1 MPNKK
6 FALLLSAGV
15 AVLASPAFAQG
26 GASEPGETAE
36 SIGVADIIVT
46 ARKRAESLQNVPLS
60 ITGIGAEEIA
70 DRDISS
76 IGSIDTLAP
85 AVFVETA
92 AGPTTSGVVANI
104 RGIGGSD
111 STGVSDYPIAM
122 YIDGV
127 LMSRPNALLFDMV
140 DLERI
145 EVLRGPQ
152 GTLFGRNT
160 TGGAIN
166 IFTKGPS
173 DTFGLQ
179 EKVTL
184 GTDNLF
190 KSRTTLDTGQ
200 WGESGLSA
208 KLAYSHEQQSGYVK
222 NRWKGGTADPGARNS
237 ESGFLAI
244 HGDVSSAFRF
254 DIRADVTS
262 ARNAPLWQQ
271 LSAMKPLQY
280 QYFSQSAALG
290 GAPLVL
296 QNHYS
301 DKVTVASQP
310 RGKQTIWGT
319 SLTME
324 YEVSD
329 ALTLKSITGYR
340 RFKESQAVNNGGQGV
355 LMGKLLDGSVGRVY
369 MFDYPDPA
377 RARDRQF
384 SQEFQ
389 VTGTVSDFD
398 YVVGLYYFDQKYD
411 STTTQRFTYVVPFSA
426 TDIRGSNLVNFR
438 DYETRSKSYAAFTQV
453 SWKPSSIEG
462 LELTGGL
469 RYTHDKKELAQANY
483 YNGAALKPG
492 LGKNSWNNLSW
503 LGSVTYRVS
512 PEVLVYARVS
522 TAYRAGGFDA
532 GGSGNPNGYDPEKA
546 ISYEAGIKTDLLDRR
561 LRFNLSG
568 YITDYKDLQISQFT
582 AGSNGGGTRTVNAGK
597 ATFSGFE
604 AEVTAV
610 LADFLTVD
618 GSIGYVHPKYK
629 TYLYRDPATDKL
641 INVADEVYLAHVSK
655 KTARIGALWDIASWG
670 DTALSLRVDY
680 SYKSKA
686 PTFPLDRV
694 SPFNPYIWRTAQNEL
709 GARLTLKNVTVGDH
723 LKLTVQVYGDNLLN
737 EKRAIS
743 AVDFGSLGFATR
755 TWGQTRQGGVTV
767 TASY

>member
-1 MPNKK
+1 MMQKK
-6 FALLLSAGV
+6 MGLLLSAGFV
-15 AVLASPAFAQG
+15 ALATPAFAQESAPTE
-26 GASEPGETAE
+26 GASA
-36 SIGVADIIVT
+36 SIGVGDIIVT
-46 ARKRAESLQNVPLS
+46 ARKKAESLQNVPLS

-76 IGSIDTLAP
+76 IGNIDTLAP
-85 AVFVETA
+85 SVFIETA

-173 DTFGLQ
+173 DTFGVQ
-179 EKVTL
+179 EKLTI

-190 KSRTTLDTGQ
+190 KSRTTLDTGL
-200 WGESGLSA
+200 WGESGISA
-208 KLAYSHEQQSGYVK
+208 KLAYSHEQQDGYVDNTLSK
-222 NRWKGGTADPGARNS
+222 NTADPGARNS

-244 HGDVSSAFRF
+244 HGDLSPAFSF
-254 DIRADVTS
+254 DLRADVTS
-262 ARNAPLWQQ
+262 ARNAPVWQQ
-271 LSAMKPLQY
+271 LAVISPLQN
-280 QYFSQSAALG
+280 QYFSQSEALG
-290 GAPLVL
+290 GAAFNV
-296 QNHYS
+296 QNGYS
-301 DKVTVASQP
+301 DKVTIADQP

-319 SLTME
+319 SLTMQ
-324 YEVSD
+324 YEVSP

-340 RFKESQAVNNGGQGV
+340 RFKESQSVNNGGQGE
-355 LMGKLLDGSVGRVY
+355 LFGRLLDGSIGRVY

-389 VTGTVSDFD
+389 ATGSVSDFD
-398 YVVGLYYFDQKYD
+398 YVVGLYYFDQKY
-411 STTTQRFTYVVPFSA
+411 SSVTTQRFTYVVPFSA

-438 DYETRSKSYAAFTQV
+438 DYETRAKSYAAFTQV
-453 SWKPSSIEG
+453 SWKPSSVDG
-462 LELTGGL
+462 LEVTGGL
-469 RYTHDKKELAQANY
+469 RFTHDKKELAQANY
-483 YNGAALKPG
+483 YNGAALAPG
-492 LGKNSWNNLSW
+492 LAKKSWDNLSW
-503 LGSVTYRVS
+503 LGSVTYRFS
-512 PEVLVYARVS
+512 PEVLAYARVS

-532 GGSGNPNGYDPEKA
+532 GGSGRPNGYDPEKV
-546 ISYEAGIKTDLLDRR
+546 ISYEAGLKTDLFDRR
-561 LRFNLSG
+561 LRVNLSG

-597 ATFSGFE
+597 VTFSGFE

-610 LADFLTVD
+610 VTDFLTLD
-618 GSIGYVHPKYK
+618 GSVGYVHPNYK
-629 TYLYRDPATDKL
+629 TYLYRDPKTDLL
-641 INVADEVYLAHVSK
+641 INVADEVHLAHVSK
-655 KTARIGALWDIASWG
+655 TTARVGAAWDIAQWD
-670 DTALSLRVDY
+670 DTSLSLRIDY
-680 SYKSKA
+680 SYKSSA

-694 SPFNPYIWRTAQNEL
+694 SPFNPYIRRTAQNEL
-709 GARLTLKNVTVGDH
+709 GARLTLKDVRVGES
-723 LKLTVQVYGDNLLN
+723 LNLTIQAYGDNLLN

-755 TWGQTRQGGVTV
+755 TWGPTRQFGLTV

>member
-1 MPNKK
+1 MKIRK
-6 FALLLSAGV
+6 IALLVSAGG
-15 AVLASPAFAQG
+15 AVLATPAMAQ
-26 GASEPGETAE
+26 SEAPPGESAAT
-36 SIGVADIIVT
+36 SGVADIIVT
-46 ARKRAESLQNVPLS
+46 ARKKAESLQNVPLS

-70 DRDISS
+70 ERDISS
-76 IGSIDTLAP
+76 IASIDALAP
-85 AVFVETA
+85 SVFIKAA

-166 IFTKGPS
+166 IFTKAPAKS
-173 DTFGLQ
+173 FGIQ
-179 EKVTL
+179 EKLTL
-184 GTDNLF
+184 GTDELF
-190 KSRTTLDTGQ
+190 KSRTTLDTGE
-200 WGESGLSA
+200 WGESGISA
-208 KLAYSHEQQSGYVK
+208 KVAYSHEQKGGYVK
-222 NRWKGGTADPGARNS
+222 NRLKDGTADPGQRNG

-244 HGDVSSAFRF
+244 HGDVSSSFRF

-262 ARNAPLWQQ
+262 ARNAPMSQQ
-271 LSAMKPLQY
+271 LAVIDPLQY
-280 QYFSQSAALG
+280 QYFSQSASLG
-290 GAPLVL
+290 GDPFVVE
-296 QNHYS
+296 NKYS

-324 YEVSD
+324 YDVSP

-340 RFKESQAVNNGGQGV
+340 SFKESQTVNNGGQGV
-355 LMGKLLDGSVGRVY
+355 LMGRLLDGSIGRVY

-377 RARDRQF
+377 RARDHQF
-384 SQEFQ
+384 TQELQ
-389 VTGTVSDFD
+389 AVGKVSDFD
-398 YVVGLYYFDQKYD
+398 YVVGLYFFDQKY
-411 STTTQRFTYVVPFSA
+411 SSVTTQHFTYVVPFSD

-438 DYETRSKSYAAFTQV
+438 DYTTRAKSYAAFTQV
-453 SWKPSSIEG
+453 SWKPSAIDG

-483 YNGAALKPG
+483 YNGAALVPG

-503 LGSVTYRVS
+503 LGSATYRFS
-512 PEVLVYARVS
+512 PELLAYARVS

-532 GGSGNPNGYDPEKA
+532 GGSGNPNSYNPEKA
-546 ISYEAGIKTDLLDRR
+546 MSYEAGIKTDLLDRR
-561 LRFNLSG
+561 LRLNLSG

-582 AGSNGGGTRTVNAGK
+582 AGSNGGGNRTVNAGK
-597 ATFSGFE
+597 VTFSGFE

-610 LADFLTVD
+610 LSDSLTLD
-618 GSIGYVHPKYK
+618 GSVGYVHPKYK
-629 TYLYRDPATDKL
+629 SYLYRDPKTDLL
-641 INVADEVYLAHVSK
+641 INVADEVQLAHVSK
-655 KTARIGALWDIASWG
+655 KTARIGGVWNIANWDDA
-670 DTALSLRVDY
+670 ALSLRVDY
-680 SYKSKA
+680 SYKSSA

-694 SPFNPYIWRTAQNEL
+694 NPFNPYIRRTAENEL
-709 GARLTLKNVTVGDH
+709 TARLTLKDITLSNG
-723 LKLTVQVYGDNLLN
+723 LKMMVQVYGENLLN
-737 EKRAIS
+737 EKRTIS

-755 TWGQTRQGGVTV
+755 TWGPTRQGGVTV
-767 TASY
+767 TVSY

>member
-1 MPNKK
+1 MMLHRKI
-6 FALLLSAGV
+6 ALLLSGGAV
-15 AVLASPAFAQG
+15 VLAGPVCAQTVT
-26 GASEPGETAE
+26 AAE
-36 SIGVADIIVT
+36 SVGVGDIIVT
-46 ARKRAESLQNVPLS
+46 ARKKAESLQNVPLS

-85 AVFVETA
+85 SVFVEAA

-173 DTFGLQ
+173 DTFGVQ
-179 EKVTL
+179 EKLTY

-200 WGESGLSA
+200 WGDSGISA
-208 KLAYSHEQQSGYVK
+208 KLAYSHEQQDGYVK
-222 NRWKGGTADPGARNS
+222 NRLKDHTADPGARNS

-244 HGDVSSAFRF
+244 HGDVSPGFTI

-262 ARNAPLWQQ
+262 ARNAPMMQQ
-271 LSAMKPLQY
+271 LSVIAPLQY
-280 QYFSQSAALG
+280 KYFGQSASLG
-290 GAPLVL
+290 GAPLIVE
-296 QNHYS
+296 
-301 DKVTVASQP
+301 DKYREHVTVASQP

-319 SLTME
+319 SLTMQ
-324 YEVSD
+324 YEVSP

-340 RFKESQAVNNGGQGV
+340 RFKESQAVNNGGQGE
-355 LMGKLLDGSVGRVY
+355 LRGRLIDGSIGRVY

-389 VTGTVSDFD
+389 ATGTLSDFD
-398 YVVGLYYFDQKYD
+398 YVVGLYYFDQKYR
-411 STTTQRFTYVVPFSA
+411 SATTQRFTYVVPFSD
-426 TDIRGSNLVNFR
+426 TDVRGSNLVNFR
-438 DYETRSKSYAAFTQV
+438 NYQARSKSYAAFTQV
-453 SWKPSSIEG
+453 SWKPAAVDG
-462 LELTGGL
+462 LEVTGGL

-483 YNGAALKPG
+483 YNGAPLAPG
-492 LGKNSWNNLSW
+492 LGKRSWNNLSW
-503 LGSVTYRVS
+503 LGSVTYRFS
-512 PEVLVYARVS
+512 PEVLAYARVS

-532 GGSGNPNGYDPEKA
+532 GGSGRPSGYDPEKV
-546 ISYEAGIKTDLLDRR
+546 ISYEVGLKTDLLDRR
-561 LRFNLSG
+561 LRINLSG

-597 ATFSGFE
+597 VTFTGFE
-604 AEVTAV
+604 AEVTAM
-610 LADFLTVD
+610 LTDFLTLD
-618 GSIGYVHPKYK
+618 GSVGYVHPNYK
-629 TYLYRDPATDKL
+629 TYLYRDPKTDQL
-641 INVADEVYLAHVSK
+641 INVADEVHLAHVSK
-655 KTARIGALWDIASWG
+655 KTARIGAVWDIAKWN
-670 DTALSLRVDY
+670 DTGLSLRLDY
-680 SYKSKA
+680 SYKSSA

-694 SPFNPYIWRTAQNEL
+694 SPFNPYIRRTAQNEL
-709 GARLTLKNVTVGDH
+709 SARLTLKDVPVGD
-723 LKLTVQVYGDNLLN
+723 KLNLTFQAFGDNLLN

-755 TWGQTRQGGVTV
+755 TWGPTRQLGLTV
-767 TASY
+767 IASY

>member
-1 MPNKK
+1 MFLKAK
-6 FALLLSAGV
+6 FGLLLSVGIA
-15 AVLASPAFAQG
+15 ALATPAFAQDAAAPA
-26 GASEPGETAE
+26 GASE
-36 SIGVADIIVT
+36 SVGVGDIIVT
-46 ARKRAESLQNVPLS
+46 ARKKAESLQNVPLS

-76 IGSIDTLAP
+76 IGNIDTLAP
-85 AVFVETA
+85 SVFIETA

-166 IFTKGPS
+166 IFTKAPA
-173 DTFGLQ
+173 DTFGIQ
-179 EKVTL
+179 EKLTY
-184 GTDNLF
+184 GTYNLF

-200 WGESGLSA
+200 WGDSGISA
-208 KLAYSHEQQSGYVK
+208 KLAYSHEQQDGYVK
-222 NRWKGGTADPGARNS
+222 NTIKDGTADPGARNS
-237 ESGFLAI
+237 ESGFVAV
-244 HGDVSSAFRF
+244 HGDVSPAFTF
-254 DIRADVTS
+254 DFRADVTS
-262 ARNAPLWQQ
+262 ARNAPIWQQ
-271 LSAMKPLQY
+271 LAVINPLQY
-280 QYFSQSAALG
+280 QYFSQSGALG
-290 GAPLVL
+290 GAPLIV
-296 QNHYS
+296 QDKYS

-319 SLTME
+319 SLTMQ
-324 YEVSD
+324 YEVSP

-355 LMGKLLDGSVGRVY
+355 LMGKLIDGSIGRVY

-389 VTGTVSDFD
+389 ATGTVSDFD
-398 YVVGLYYFDQKYD
+398 YVVGLYYFDQKY
-411 STTTQRFTYVVPFSA
+411 SSATTQRFTYVVPFSA

-438 DYETRSKSYAAFTQV
+438 DYETRAKSYAAFTQV
-453 SWKPSSIEG
+453 SWKPSSVDG

-469 RYTHDKKELAQANY
+469 RFTHDKKELAQANY
-483 YNGAALKPG
+483 YNGAALAPG
-492 LGKNSWNNLSW
+492 LGKNSWDNLSW
-503 LGSVTYRVS
+503 LGSVTYRFS
-512 PEVLVYARVS
+512 PEVLAYARVS

-532 GGSGNPNGYDPEKA
+532 GGSGNPNGYDPEKV
-546 ISYEAGIKTDLLDRR
+546 ISYEAGLKTDLLDRR
-561 LRFNLSG
+561 LRVNLSA

-582 AGSNGGGTRTVNAGK
+582 AGSNGGGTKTVNAGK
-597 ATFSGFE
+597 VTFSGFE
-604 AEVTAV
+604 AEMTAV
-610 LADFLTVD
+610 LTDFLTLD
-618 GSIGYVHPKYK
+618 GSVGYVHPKYK
-629 TYLYRDPATDKL
+629 SYLYRVPSTDEI
-641 INVADEVYLAHVSK
+641 INVADEVHLAHVSK
-655 KTARIGALWDIASWG
+655 TTARVGAAWDIAKWNETS
-670 DTALSLRVDY
+670 LSLRVDY
-680 SYKSKA
+680 SYKSSA

-694 SPFNPYIWRTAQNEL
+694 SPFNPYIRRSAQNEL
-709 GARLTLKNVTVGDH
+709 SARITLKDIQAGALN
-723 LKLTVQVYGDNLLN
+723 LTVQAYGENLLN

-755 TWGQTRQGGVTV
+755 TWGPTRQVGLTV
-767 TASY
+767 TAAY